1 MASLVWSSAT
11 PLPWLLRDIASEH
24 EVSAENTPHPLDAS
38 RLAPS
43 PRARG
48 EGWGEGTMP
57 FTDRHAH
64 GAHQSDGADIP
75 GSPTH
80 PEDHDCAQ
88 CEVLKH
94 LARCVMP
101 DPAVPG
107 VAALEAAPVKP
118 PTFAES
124 RYAFRSVTRP
134 RIRGP
139 PIDNA

>member
-1 MASLVWSSAT
+1 MATPLMRSGFSITRRRRWRICAAWCAMAALVWNAAT

-24 EVSAENTPHPLDAS
+24 EVSSAAS
-38 RLAPS
+38 
-43 PRARG
+43 
-48 EGWGEGTMP
+48 EG
-57 FTDRHAH
+57 HAH

-107 VAALEAAPVKP
+107 VAVLEAASVKP
-118 PTFAES
+118 PAFAES
-124 RYAFRSVTRP
+124 RYAFRFVTRP